1 MDFGLFW
8 KALLTIIN
16 APNTNPGTQV
26 LGPLEPLLIQY
37 MKNSPL
43 ELTSANPV
51 VIGAWGTVLAIA
63 NAFFLLLVVVGV
75 LQMMIAR
82 STGSLS
88 IPISQFVPKIMLTS
102 VLMNLSYFFG
112 HDLLIFNN
120 VLCGEIN
127 ANLQAFFNT
136 LNNGGSITM
145 GQGFLL
151 FFGTTVLLNIAII
164 RLLFQAFERLVLWNL
179 LFVLSPLAF
188 LLAFLPQTAAVFS
201 FWGRMFVMVTFT
213 QFVQFLAFALAIAL
227 LASAGQN
234 GLVGYLLA
242 IAMLFLVAKI
252 PDLLSR
258 FPSMGITNSQ
268 GIGHLIS
275 TAIIAARL
283 LAA

>member
-8 KALLTIIN
+8 KALQALIN

-37 MKNSPL
+37 MKSSPL

-75 LQMMIAR
+75 IQMMLAR

-88 IPISQFVPKIMLTS
+88 IPIGQFVPKIIVTS
-102 VLMNLSYFFG
+102 VLMNLSYFLG
-112 HDLLIFNN
+112 HNLLY
-120 VLCGEIN
+120 GEVN
-127 ANLQAFFNT
+127 ANLQAFFT
-136 LNNGGSITM
+136 TVNNGGSITM

-151 FFGTTVLLNIAII
+151 FLATTVLLNIAII

-213 QFVQFLAFALAIAL
+213 QFVQFLAFALGIAL

-258 FPSMGITNSQ
+258 FPSMAVTNSQ
-268 GIGHLIS
+268 GVGHLIS